1 MIVITSSHHYLIV
14 PEFLL
19 LSEAGMALLLTY
31 PTKQVHSLAIN
42 RLISKCDRVARPA
55 LCPPLEVGEV
65 CCSVPQVGLQ
75 GSHRPGLPAHAE
87 RRKGY
92 ESPPNPSLP
101 PGAAEIWVSLAAL

>member
-65 CCSVPQVGLQ
+65 GLQ